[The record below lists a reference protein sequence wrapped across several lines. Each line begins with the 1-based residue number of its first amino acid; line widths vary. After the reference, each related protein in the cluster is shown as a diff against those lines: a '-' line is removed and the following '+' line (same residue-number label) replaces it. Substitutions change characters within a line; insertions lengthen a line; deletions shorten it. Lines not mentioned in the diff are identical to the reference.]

1 MYYDANVCLIK
12 RVLIDKSDNDRAL
25 EEAGQL
31 GSISPGIKTFA
42 LDYIQAHKK

>member
-1 MYYDANVCLIK
+1 MNERRLTAGFGDDLEKAI
-12 RVLIDKSDNDRAL
+12 RAL

-31 GSISPGIKTFA
+31 GSISPVMKTFA